1 MYGFSS
7 VTSTGLFSIYDS
19 NLSLFASTPSTKL
32 AANIGKKFFNMSVES
47 STHFNMPGN
56 MTFNSNWPAWAAIA
70 TETSLPI
77 ILKHIMLRHS
87 ASDGLTL
94 PGIIDEPACTVGIR
108 ISAKPA
114 VGPDAI
120 SRISYAILLRS
131 IARLRS
137 ADEQFA
143 TSYLLWRE

>member
-7 VTSTGLFSIYDS
+7 VTSTGLFSIYDAS
-19 NLSLFASTPSTKL
+19 LSLFASMPSTKL

-47 STHFNMPGN
+47 RIHFNIAGS

-70 TETSLPI
+70 TETSFPI
-77 ILKHIMLRHS
+77 TLKHIMLRHS
-87 ASDGLTL
+87 ATDGLTL
-94 PGIIDEPACTVGIR
+94 PGIIDEPACTARIR
-108 ISAKPA
+108 ISANPA
-114 VGPDAI
+114 VGPEAI
-120 SRISYAILLRS
+120 IRISFAILLRS

>member
-1 MYGFSS
+1 M
-7 VTSTGLFSIYDS
+7 YDS
-19 NLSLFASTPSTKL
+19 SRSVFAS
-32 AANIGKKFFNMSVES
+32 NIGKKFFNMSVES
-47 STHFNMPGN
+47 RTHFSIPRS

-70 TETSLPI
+70 TETSFPI
-77 ILKHIMLRHS
+77 MLKHIMLRHS
-87 ASDGLTL
+87 AKDGLTL
-94 PGIIDEPACTVGIR
+94 PGIIDEPGCTAGIR

-114 VGPDAI
+114 VGPEAI
-120 SRISYAILLRS
+120 IRISFAILLRS